1 MTIPRTQLETWSHQ
15 GATVTAQSTH
25 ESIRRALK
33 NYEWPIGVTYADYL
47 QGSYR
52 NATNIRGN
60 SDVDLVVEL
69 TSSFQHDLSGLSS
82 SEQQQFHAEHVNAAY
97 TLGTFKSEVIN
108 ALQDYYGSSAVEI
121 GNKSIKISAGSNRL
135 AADVVVCMS
144 YRKYQ
149 QYRSISDQNYISGIT
164 FYARVGYHQIIN
176 FPKAHYNNGAEK
188 NAQTRGNYKS
198 TVRTFKNARSYLINH
213 NSLSPGIA
221 PSYFIECLLY
231 NVPSQEIVT
240 NPQDTFVNVLGYLR
254 NANLSSFM
262 CQNEQMYLFG
272 ASPEQWTQYNA
283 NLLISAY
290 IDLWNSW

>member
-25 ESIRRALK
+25 ESIRNALK
-33 NYEWPIGVTYADYL
+33 KHKWPLGVKYNDYL

-52 NATNIRGN
+52 NATNIRGD

-69 TSSFQHDLSGLSS
+69 TSSFQHDLSALSS
-82 SEQQQFHAEHVNAAY
+82 SEQQRFHADYVNATY
-97 TLGTFKSEVIN
+97 TLSDFKSEVIN
-108 ALQDYYGSSAVEI
+108 ALQDYYGPSAVEI

-149 QYRSISDQNYISGIT
+149 QYRSISDQKYVNGIV
-164 FYARVGYHQIIN
+164 FYTQTENRRIIN
-176 FPKAHYNNGAEK
+176 FPKVHYDNGAEK
-188 NAQTRGNYKS
+188 NFQTNGNYKP
-198 TVRTFKNARSYLINH
+198 TVRMFKNARSYLINH
-213 NSLSPGIA
+213 NSLSPDAA

-231 NVPSQEIVT
+231 NVPSQKIVT
-240 NPQDTFVNVLGYLR
+240 NPQDTFFNVLKYLQ
-254 NANLSSFM
+254 NANLSSFV
-262 CQNEQMYLFG
+262 CQNRQMNLFG
-272 ASPEQWTQYNA
+272 DSPKQWNLYNA

-290 IDLWNSW
+290 IDLCNNW

>member
-25 ESIRRALK
+25 ESIRYALK
-33 NYEWPIGVTYADYL
+33 KHEWPAGVKYDDYL

-52 NATNIRGN
+52 NLTNIRGN

-69 TSSFQHDLSGLSS
+69 TSSFQHDLSALFS
-82 SEQQQFHAEHVNAAY
+82 SEQQRFYADHGNATY
-97 TLGTFKSEVIN
+97 TLSEFKSEVIN
-108 ALQDYYGSSAVEI
+108 ALQDYYGPSVVEI

-149 QYRSISDQNYISGIT
+149 QYRSILDQNYVGGIIFDT
-164 FYARVGYHQIIN
+164 QTENRRIIN
-176 FPKAHYNNGAEK
+176 FPKVHYDNGAEK
-188 NAQTRGNYKS
+188 NSQTRGNYKS
-198 TVRTFKNARSYLINH
+198 TVRMFKNARSYLINH
-213 NSLSPGIA
+213 NSLSPDVA

-231 NVPSQEIVT
+231 NVPSQKIVT
-240 NPQDTFVNVLGYLR
+240 NTQDTFINVLEYLQ
-254 NANLSSFM
+254 NANLSSFV
-262 CQNEQMYLFG
+262 CQNEQMNLFG
-272 ASPEQWTQYNA
+272 DSPEQWTLYNA